1 MSTQAEQRRR
11 AEALY
16 ARIEA
21 AVDRPMAL
29 MEVCGTHTMAIGR
42 HGLRTRM
49 PEKLRLVSGPGCPVC
64 VTPASDVDR
73 AIAMAQ
79 QPGVIVATFGDMM
92 KVPGT
97 RTSLAQARAEGATVQ
112 VVYSPIDAL
121 KLAQDN
127 PDVTVVF
134 VGIGFETT
142 IPTIA
147 ATMLRAQRQ
156 GIDNFCV
163 LPCFKVVPE
172 AMEALVLSPQTNI
185 QGFICPGHVTAL
197 IGLAP
202 YAPLAEK
209 YGVPCVVT
217 GFEALDILEGVVML
231 VEQIAAGE
239 ARVENQYR
247 RAVPAAGNPQAM
259 AIIRQVLQP
268 CDAIWRGV
276 GEIPGTGLEPR
287 PEYANMDA
295 RTRVPVEIPPPSDL
309 PKGCSCGAVM
319 LGLMYP
325 NECPLFGKACTPAHA
340 VGPCM
345 VSSEGACAAYYKYG
359 GA

>member
-1 MSTQAEQRRR
+1 MAQQADQR
-11 AEALY
+11 AQADALV

-21 AVDRPMAL
+21 AMPRPLAL
-29 MEVCGTHTMAIGR
+29 MEVCGTHTMAIGH

-49 PEKLRLVSGPGCPVC
+49 PAGLRLVSGPGCPVC
-64 VTPASDVDR
+64 VTPAEDVDR
-73 AIAMAQ
+73 AIAMAR
-79 QPGVIVATFGDMM
+79 QPGVLVTTFGDMM

-97 RTSLAQARAEGATVQ
+97 HGSLAKARSEGAAVR

-121 KLAQDN
+121 RLAQAE
-127 PDVTVVF
+127 PDKKVVF

-147 ATMLRAQRQ
+147 ATMLRARAA
-156 GIDNFCV
+156 GVENFFV
-163 LPCFKVVPE
+163 LPAFKVVPE

-185 QGFICPGHVTAL
+185 DGFICPGHVSAL
-197 IGLAP
+197 IGLEP

-217 GFEALDILEGVVML
+217 GFEALDILEGVAML

-239 ARVENQYR
+239 ARVENQYK
-247 RAVPAAGNPQAM
+247 RAVPHAGNPQAM
-259 AIIRQVLQP
+259 AVIHRVLQP
-268 CDAIWRGV
+268 CDAMWRGV
-276 GEIPGTGLEPR
+276 GVIPGTGLEPR
-287 PEYANMDA
+287 PEYASMDA
-295 RTRVPVEIPPPSDL
+295 RVRIPVEIPPPADL

-319 LGLMYP
+319 LGLMLP
-325 NECPLFGKACTPAHA
+325 NECPLFGKACTPASA

-345 VSSEGACAAYYKYG
+345 VSSEGACAAYHKYG